1 MTRKRLFLTI
11 LALLLI
17 ALSWWG
23 VAAARTGL
31 VTRTFSD
38 RTFSAQGL
46 PMLYLAPQGSEQG
59 SEKIPGV
66 LVAHGYAGS
75 KQLMLGYAHVLA
87 HAGYAVMLWDFGGH
101 GANPAPL
108 ERESLQQ
115 DLNVAY
121 AALLEQPE
129 VDPSRLALLGHSMG
143 SGAVMSAA
151 IRNPERFAAT
161 VAVSPTGAG
170 VTPSIPR
177 NLQLQAGSWE
187 GGFVK
192 NAQRLLAAAGGEN
205 DNFAGGRARSLV
217 IIPNAE
223 HITILLRNVSHQAA
237 RKWLDATFGLSNSST
252 SSSNYV
258 DRRMAWYALHLVA
271 WLLLLFAIAPVL
283 ASPSSDRKKPIQPN
297 PSELTFPTPLDPPLP
312 PLKRG
317 VKEGQKVIPSSLVR
331 KKVRG
336 FGLLFA
342 PFVASGGLLLLS
354 RGGDIDSL
362 GGLLV
367 GGAMGIWFAIAG
379 VVWLGILSGLPRPT
393 IRGVGLG
400 LALFVLLW
408 VAFGAIAQEV
418 WVQWWLIPAR
428 LKLWPLLSLACLPW
442 FLASGVAQQDA
453 GIFKRIAW
461 WLGQSVALV
470 LGFILVLYLLPQL
483 SFIYLLLPLF
493 PLFMAIFS
501 FAAAQL
507 NETWSYA
514 LGSALFFG
522 WAIAA
527 AFPLAS

>member
-38 RTFSAQGL
+38 KGL
-46 PMLYLAPQGSEQG
+46 PMLYVAPQN

-108 ERESLQQ
+108 ERDTLQQ

-143 SGAVMSAA
+143 SGAVMSAG
-151 IRNPERFAAT
+151 IRNPDRFAAT
-161 VAVSPTGAG
+161 VAISPTGAG
-170 VTPSIPR
+170 VTPSVPR

-187 GGFVK
+187 GGFVT

-205 DNFAGGRARSLV
+205 DNFAGGRARSLIV
-217 IIPNAE
+217 IPNAE

-237 RKWLDATFGLSNSST
+237 RKWLDATFGVS

-258 DRRMAWYALHLVA
+258 DRRMAWYGLHLVA
-271 WLLLLFAIAPVL
+271 WLLLLFAISPVL
-283 ASPSSDRKKPIQPN
+283 ASPSRDRKTPLQPN
-297 PSELTFPTPLDPPLP
+297 PSELTSPPTPLLP
-312 PLKRG
+312 G
-317 VKEGQKVIPSSLVR
+317 EGRRVILVG

-336 FGLLFA
+336 FGLLLA
-342 PFVASGGLLLLS
+342 PLVASGGLLLLS
-354 RGGDIDSL
+354 RGGNIDSL

-367 GGAMGIWFAIAG
+367 GGAMGIWFSIAG
-379 VVWLGILSGLPRPT
+379 VVWLGILSRLPRPT
-393 IRGVGLG
+393 IRAVGLG
-400 LALFVLLW
+400 LAMFGLLW
-408 VAFGAIAQEV
+408 VAFGAIAQVV

-453 GIFKRIAW
+453 GIFKRVAW

-470 LGFILVLYLLPQL
+470 GGFILVLYLLPQL

>member
-1 MTRKRLFLTI
+1 MTRKRLFSLI
-11 LALLLI
+11 VALLLI

-38 RTFSAQGL
+38 KGL
-46 PMLYLAPQGSEQG
+46 PMLYVAPQG

-108 ERESLQQ
+108 QRDSLQQ

-121 AALLEQPE
+121 AALLKQPE

-143 SGAVMSAA
+143 SGAVMSAG
-151 IRNPERFAAT
+151 IRNPDRFAAT

-187 GGFVK
+187 GGFVT

-223 HITILLRNVSHQAA
+223 HITILLRNISHQAA
-237 RKWLDATFGLSNSST
+237 RTWLDATFRIQ
-252 SSSNYV
+252 SSSNYI
-258 DRRMAWYALHLVA
+258 DRRMAWYALHLLA
-271 WLLLLFAIAPVL
+271 WLLLLFAIAPAVADPATTPKAKVHPLQSLLGSLL
-283 ASPSSDRKKPIQPN
+283 ASF
-297 PSELTFPTPLDPPLP
+297 L
-312 PLKRG
+312 
-317 VKEGQKVIPSSLVR
+317 
-331 KKVRG
+331 
-336 FGLLFA
+336 
-342 PFVASGGLLLLS
+342 ASASLLLLS
-354 RGGDIDSL
+354 RMGEIDSL
-362 GGLLV
+362 GGVLV
-367 GGAMGIWFAIAG
+367 GGAIGIWFFVAG
-379 VVWLGILSGLPRPT
+379 IVWLGILLRLQRPT
-393 IRGVGLG
+393 LRALGIGLG
-400 LALFVLLW
+400 LFVLLW
-408 VAFGAIAQEV
+408 VGFGAMAQSV
-418 WVQWWLIPAR
+418 WLQWWLIPAR

-453 GIFKRIAW
+453 GVLSRMAW
-461 WLGQSVALV
+461 WLWQSVLLV
-470 LGFILVLYLLPQL
+470 GGFILAVYLVPKLG
-483 SFIYLLLPLF
+483 FIYLLLPLF
-493 PLFMAIFS
+493 PLAMGIFS
-501 FAAAQL
+501 FAGSQL
-507 NETWSYA
+507 NNVWSYA

>member
-1 MTRKRLFLTI
+1 MTRKRLFSLI
-11 LALLLI
+11 VALLLI

-38 RTFSAQGL
+38 QTFSDQGL
-46 PMLYLAPQGSEQG
+46 PMLYVAPQGSEN
-59 SEKIPGV
+59 IPGV

-108 ERESLQQ
+108 QRDSLQQ

-143 SGAVMSAA
+143 SGAVMSAG
-151 IRNPERFAAT
+151 IRNPDRFAAT

-223 HITILLRNVSHQAA
+223 HITILLRNISHQAA
-237 RKWLDATFGLSNSST
+237 RTWLDATFRIQ
-252 SSSNYV
+252 SSSNYI

-271 WLLLLFAIAPVL
+271 WLLFLFAVAPAVADPATTPKARVHPLQSLLGSLLAPFL
-283 ASPSSDRKKPIQPN
+283 AS
-297 PSELTFPTPLDPPLP
+297 
-312 PLKRG
+312 
-317 VKEGQKVIPSSLVR
+317 
-331 KKVRG
+331 
-336 FGLLFA
+336 
-342 PFVASGGLLLLS
+342 ASLLLLS
-354 RGGDIDSL
+354 RTGEIDSL
-362 GGLLV
+362 GGVLV
-367 GGAMGIWFAIAG
+367 GGAIGIWFFVAG
-379 VVWLGILSGLPRPT
+379 VVWLGILLRLQRPT
-393 IRGVGLG
+393 LRALGIGLG
-400 LALFVLLW
+400 LFVLLW
-408 VAFGAIAQEV
+408 VGFGAMAQSV
-418 WVQWWLIPAR
+418 WLQWWLIPAR

-453 GIFKRIAW
+453 GVLSRMAW
-461 WLGQSVALV
+461 WLWQSVLLV
-470 LGFILVLYLLPQL
+470 GGFILAVYLVPQL
-483 SFIYLLLPLF
+483 GFIYLLLPLF
-493 PLFMAIFS
+493 PLAMGIFS
-501 FAAAQL
+501 FAGSQL
-507 NETWSYA
+507 NNVWSYA

-522 WAIAA
+522 WASAA

>member
-1 MTRKRLFLTI
+1 MTRKRLFSLI
-11 LALLLI
+11 VALLLI

-38 RTFSAQGL
+38 QTFSDKGL
-46 PMLYLAPQGSEQG
+46 PMLYVAPQASEQG

-108 ERESLQQ
+108 ERDSLQQ

-151 IRNPERFAAT
+151 IRNPDRFAAT
-161 VAVSPTGAG
+161 VAVSPTGAAIA
-170 VTPSIPR
+170 PSVPR

-187 GGFVK
+187 GGFVT

-205 DNFAGGRARSLV
+205 DNFAGGKARSLI

-252 SSSNYV
+252 SSSDYV

-271 WLLLLFAIAPVL
+271 WLLLLFAIAPIL
-283 ASPSSDRKKPIQPN
+283 ASPSSDRKTLLQPN
-297 PSELTFPTPLDPPLP
+297 PSELT
-312 PLKRG
+312 
-317 VKEGQKVIPSSLVR
+317 SLVG
-331 KKVRG
+331 KKIRG
-336 FGLLFA
+336 FGLLLA

-379 VVWLGILSGLPRPT
+379 VVWLGILSGFPRPT
-393 IRGVGLG
+393 IRALGLG

-470 LGFILVLYLLPQL
+470 GGFILVLYLLPQL
-483 SFIYLLLPLF
+483 SFIFLLLPLF

-527 AFPLAS
+527 AFPLAN